1 GAMGVV
7 GVASAYRRQGLGSR
21 LAEEVERFAS
31 SNACR
36 WVEAEVRERNLPVA
50 LPFIGPR
57 GYVELERYRTSVQ
70 TPSTVDL
77 RGLDDLRRRLEA
89 EGIEIAAF
97 PAIDFPRDRDEIF
110 RSVLAIWRDMPHE
123 GEGESE
129 DPKADTM

>member
-1 GAMGVV
+1 EAWTLEGGLADGAEAVLREDGSRPMDRAMGLV
-7 GVASAYRRQGLGSR
+7 GVATAYRRQGLGSR
-21 LAEEVERFAS
+21 LAEEVERFAA

-77 RGLDDLRRRLEA
+77 RGLDDRRRRLGA
-89 EGIEIAAF
+89 VGVAIAGV
-97 PAIDFPRDRDEIF
+97 PAVDSP
-110 RSVLAIWRDMPHE
+110 
-123 GEGESE
+123 
-129 DPKADTM
+129 